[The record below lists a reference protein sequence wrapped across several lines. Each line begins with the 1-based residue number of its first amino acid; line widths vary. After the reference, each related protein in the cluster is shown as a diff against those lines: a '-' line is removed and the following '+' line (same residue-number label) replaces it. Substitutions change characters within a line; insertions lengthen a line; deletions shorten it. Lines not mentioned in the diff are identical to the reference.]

1 MYEKK
6 EDGKCNIFVKES
18 MFEMPEQPLTP
29 IVMVGP
35 GTGIV
40 PFIGF
45 LEERRDKAEKSGQKY
60 GEAHLYFGCRRQ
72 ESDFI
77 FKDFLQNALKD
88 GFLSSLN
95 LAFSRADGEK

>member
-1 MYEKK
+1 
-6 EDGKCNIFVKES
+6 
-18 MFEMPEQPLTP
+18 
-29 IVMVGP
+29 MVGP

-45 LEERRDKAEKSGQKY
+45 LEERRHIAMTDKNDQKY
-60 GEAHLYFGCRRQ
+60 GTAHLYFGCRRP

-88 GFLSSLN
+88 GFLSYLN
-95 LAFSRADGEK
+95 LAFSRADGEKQYVQDLLKKDQ